1 MRLILRLKI
10 QKPVGKTHGFP
21 QKACGI
27 SWIYK
32 STGYRRLFT
41 RPQGQKYLWFSDHVL
56 ILRDF
61 PYNMYEYLART
72 KNMNIYVPSKVV
84 VLINCHLK
92 TCFIYSTD

>member
-21 QKACGI
+21 PKHTVSHGFKRAQDTEDY
-27 SWIYK
+27 S
-32 STGYRRLFT
+32 
-41 RPQGQKYLWFSDHVL
+41 PDQGQKYLWFSDHVL

-72 KNMNIYVPSKVV
+72 KNMNIYVPSKVD
-84 VLINCHLK
+84 VL
-92 TCFIYSTD
+92 STVI